1 MRGYELYDKII
12 KLADKGLNGKEIADL
27 LHISASTVSYV
38 KTAARAC
45 REEGEISTSIPDR
58 IVDWATEKFGVTE
71 IKRTTEIKLGEKTAE
86 DANSTL
92 LLEAICLN
100 NKLLKQ
106 NIAANERIARA
117 LEHIWSKEEAE
128 V

>member
-12 KLADKGLNGKEIADL
+12 KLTDRGLNGKEVAEL
-27 LHISASTVSYV
+27 LRISASTVSYV

-45 REEGEISTSIPDR
+45 KEEGEISASVPDR
-58 IVDWATEKFGVTE
+58 IIDWASQRFGVAKIELVAKPEEAMETNDE
-71 IKRTTEIKLGEKTAE
+71 
-86 DANSTL
+86 L
-92 LLEAICLN
+92 LLEAINLN

-106 NIAANERIARA
+106 NTAALERVARA
-117 LEHIWSKEEAE
+117 VEHIWSKTEAE